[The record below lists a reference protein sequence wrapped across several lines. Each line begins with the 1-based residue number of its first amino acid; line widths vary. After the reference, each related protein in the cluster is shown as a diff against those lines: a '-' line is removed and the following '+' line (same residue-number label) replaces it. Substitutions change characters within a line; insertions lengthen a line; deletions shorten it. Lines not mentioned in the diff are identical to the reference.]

1 MQLNP
6 MNPAKPLFF
15 DSSLEALRGETKTAW
30 KDPVFFRA
38 ELLITLI
45 CLVIFPLTWWVYR
58 NVPPEIPLFYSRPWG
73 EPQLVSASILS
84 RLAAGSIVV
93 VAVHTFL
100 AIKFHE
106 NHRFLSQVIL
116 WSGIY
121 ILAVVAISIL
131 TVYSRVGRTGL

>member
-1 MQLNP
+1 MQINP
-6 MNPAKPLFF
+6 INHHKSFFF
-15 DSSLEALRGETKTAW
+15 DSGISLE

-38 ELLITLI
+38 ELLMAFI
-45 CLVIFPLTWWVYR
+45 CLLIFPLAWWVSR

-73 EPQLVSASILS
+73 ESQLVSASILYW
-84 RLAAGSIVV
+84 LAASSIVV

-100 AIKFHE
+100 AIKFHK
-106 NHRFLSQVIL
+106 NHRFLSQAVV

-131 TVYSRVGRTGL
+131 TVYSRVGRTNL